1 MALYKHRE
9 FLSQIDSGAFTKT
22 MSRGAILPLLA
33 SIAVWAVDG
42 KSVLRMAKVVRRPRG
57 ASGFG

>member
-1 MALYKHRE
+1 MALYKHWG
-9 FLSQIDSGAFTKT
+9 FLSQIDSGAFNEDL
-22 MSRGAILPLLA
+22 SRGAILPLLT
-33 SIAVWAVDG
+33 SIAVLAVDG